1 MMKDL
6 NFFPAPIW
14 VSEMEICDFVLTT
27 GRLRPFSGFLPGTL
41 KYSWYKYCKALR
53 LIKAL
58 VFINEVT
65 EGSIDQAFHFIL
77 GRFYPLPL
85 MFV

>member
-1 MMKDL
+1 MKDL
-6 NFFPAPIW
+6 KYFP
-14 VSEMEICDFVLTT
+14 L
-27 GRLRPFSGFLPGTL
+27 GRLGGKESCDCVFIAEKLHSLSRLLPGTL

-65 EGSIDQAFHFIL
+65 EGSIDQAFCF
-77 GRFYPLPL
+77 
-85 MFV
+85 MS

>member
-1 MMKDL
+1 MKGL
-6 NFFPAPIW
+6 NSFSSGHLGGKESSDSVFTAERLHS
-14 VSEMEICDFVLTT
+14 VSGL
-27 GRLRPFSGFLPGTL
+27 LPGTL

-65 EGSIDQAFHFIL
+65 EGSIDQAFCF
-77 GRFYPLPL
+77 
-85 MFV
+85 MS

>member
-1 MMKDL
+1 ML
-6 NFFPAPIW
+6 YI
-14 VSEMEICDFVLTT
+14 EIRKYDEGPKLFSS
-27 GRLRPFSGFLPGTL
+27 GRLGGKKSCDSVFSAERLRSVSGLLPGTL

-65 EGSIDQAFHFIL
+65 EGSIDQAFCF
-77 GRFYPLPL
+77 
-85 MFV
+85 MS

>member
-1 MMKDL
+1 MKDL
-6 NFFPAPIW
+6 NAFPLAVW
-14 VSEMEICDFVLTT
+14 VERNGCKSCLPCRKAASGLVL
-27 GRLRPFSGFLPGTL
+27 GTL

-65 EGSIDQAFHFIL
+65 EGSIDQAFCF
-77 GRFYPLPL
+77 
-85 MFV
+85 MS

>member
-6 NFFPAPIW
+6 NSFPPAVW
-14 VSEMEICDFVLTT
+14 AEWKAATLHC
-27 GRLRPFSGFLPGTL
+27 RKAASGLLPGTL
-41 KYSWYKYCKALR
+41 KYSWYKYCKTLR

-65 EGSIDQAFHFIL
+65 EGSIDQAFCF
-77 GRFYPLPL
+77 
-85 MFV
+85 MS